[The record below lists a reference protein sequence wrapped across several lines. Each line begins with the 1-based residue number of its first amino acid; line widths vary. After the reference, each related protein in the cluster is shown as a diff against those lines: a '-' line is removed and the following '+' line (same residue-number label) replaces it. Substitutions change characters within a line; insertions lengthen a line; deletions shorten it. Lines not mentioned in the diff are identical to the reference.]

1 MPNEKPRLADGLSAG
16 YPRKRPLSRSVENL
30 HLPQSVFAPS
40 GGSHRPAFYA
50 PWTSA
55 HPSPF
60 DSLGRVVIR
69 LGVIK
74 PGIR

>member
-1 MPNEKPRLADGLSAG
+1 MAYLPGIHVNVRF
-16 YPRKRPLSRSVENL
+16 SRSVENL

-60 DSLGRVVIR
+60 DSLGRVAFG
-69 LGVIK
+69 LA
-74 PGIR
+74 